1 MYKSRI
7 ITNQIGFINQFT
19 HFDLEHNYRTDEN
32 SLLIMDRLLIEFNQ
46 YTSFYLK
53 DIFDKKLETF
63 IYQKIEKLRKD
74 TQQNAIP
81 LFWLGII
88 DMQLYID

>member
-1 MYKSRI
+1 
-7 ITNQIGFINQFT
+7 
-19 HFDLEHNYRTDEN
+19 
-32 SLLIMDRLLIEFNQ
+32 MDRLLIEFNQ

-53 DIFDKKLETF
+53 DILDKKLETF